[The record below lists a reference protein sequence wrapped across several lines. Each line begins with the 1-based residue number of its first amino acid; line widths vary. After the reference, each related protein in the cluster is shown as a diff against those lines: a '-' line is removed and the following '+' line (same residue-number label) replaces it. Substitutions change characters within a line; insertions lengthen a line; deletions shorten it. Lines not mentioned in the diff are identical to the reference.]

1 MAPSATDYL
10 HGLRRLWWIPM
21 AALLV
26 GVGLGI
32 MAAGTGPTVTT
43 RGYAVFTFRADDAG
57 QESAGTARGA
67 EASVADS
74 RLAAYLQIAG
84 SSQRVAEF
92 LGKNGFQQTSIQTLA
107 PGLASGERIGISN
120 EPVSQGVVELWM
132 DNGDLNQAEATRIV
146 EALTRTVADEVS
158 ALDAAQE
165 TPSLRT
171 DVLVTEPQ
179 PKFVPASRFTQGAVR
194 VLLLLVLGLGL
205 VYLLVWRQGRIQC
218 RRDIEERL
226 GVRVLGDMNSRSADA
241 AAIALALCKGR
252 PGTTT
257 ALLVPAGRVRSDN
270 ASRVGELVAAAGLE
284 LGLEVHRSAVE
295 PATLPGSVAPPA
307 SPAYPEG
314 ANHSRAAALV
324 LVDACAV
331 GLNRESLHAA
341 VTVDIVALI
350 AVYDATSY
358 RELTE
363 AGRTI
368 AELTEAEV
376 AVIGVHRGGVPTLG
390 PLRGARHDSS
400 TREATTPRGTTIR

>member
-1 MAPSATDYL
+1 MS
-10 HGLRRLWWIPM
+10 
-21 AALLV
+21 
-26 GVGLGI
+26 
-32 MAAGTGPTVTT
+32 
-43 RGYAVFTFRADDAG
+43 
-57 QESAGTARGA
+57 
-67 EASVADS
+67 
-74 RLAAYLQIAG
+74 
-84 SSQRVAEF
+84 
-92 LGKNGFQQTSIQTLA
+92 
-107 PGLASGERIGISN
+107 
-120 EPVSQGVVELWM
+120 
-132 DNGDLNQAEATRIV
+132 
-146 EALTRTVADEVS
+146 
-158 ALDAAQE
+158 
-165 TPSLRT
+165 
-171 DVLVTEPQ
+171 
-179 PKFVPASRFTQGAVR
+179 
-194 VLLLLVLGLGL
+194 LLLVLGLGL

-307 SPAYPEG
+307 SPTYPKG

-368 AELTEAEV
+368 AEATEAEV
-376 AVIGVHRGGVPTLG
+376 AVIGVHRGGVPTRG
-390 PLRGARHDSS
+390 PCVGPA
-400 TREATTPRGTTIR
+400 TIRALERQRPQGAPPYGEPEGSPPCGK